1 LELPRT
7 SALDDSA
14 LGTLC
19 QRVLEHMN
27 LGVIAC
33 DDALTVLAATP
44 TAQRLLA
51 ELASDS
57 PSVMGARVPEPV
69 LAAALDCLARADED
83 GGRRR
88 IVPLRVES
96 PDGEKVM
103 YVAAKRVA
111 GLLPATVA
119 IRIHQERL
127 SDAELFE
134 SLARKFDLN
143 ARDRRVLVLLRQGLK
158 NGAIAESLG
167 LTVGTVKVYVHDLFE
182 KLGVHSRGELLAVL
196 DRFRKGR

>member
-1 LELPRT
+1 
-7 SALDDSA
+7 
-14 LGTLC
+14 
-19 QRVLEHMN
+19 MN
-27 LGVIAC
+27 IGVIAC
-33 DDALTVLAATP
+33 DDDMNVLAATP
-44 TAQRLLA
+44 TAQA
-51 ELASDS
+51 IVSELD
-57 PSVMGARVPEPV
+57 GALGERVPEPIF
-69 LAAALDCLARADED
+69 AAACSCIERADEAA
-83 GGRRR
+83 GRRR

>member
-1 LELPRT
+1 
-7 SALDDSA
+7 
-14 LGTLC
+14 
-19 QRVLEHMN
+19 MN